1 MATSVGQEYRCK
13 VCGNKVKVVEA
24 GGGVLVCC
32 GIPMK
37 LESGTRSRGR
47 HEPPYNS
54 PIGNAKQKLC
64 RRIDQRY

>member
-1 MATSVGQEYRCK
+1 MATAVGQEYRCK

-37 LESGTRSRGR
+37 LEGDR
-47 HEPPYNS
+47 
-54 PIGNAKQKLC
+54 
-64 RRIDQRY
+64 